1 MLVGDTSGHLG
12 QSLYLREIHGRED
25 GPPPP
30 VDLAAERRNGDF
42 VRAVIQDG
50 LISACHDLSDGG
62 LIVALVEMALAGD
75 RGAELVLPVGVDPIG
90 FLFGED
96 QARYLV
102 TAADAG
108 PLLDRAAAVGIPAR
122 LLGTTGGTTISL
134 NRGNACSL
142 AHIRAV
148 HEGWLPTLMAAEG

>member
-1 MLVGDTSGHLG
+1 M
-12 QSLYLREIHGRED
+12 
-25 GPPPP
+25 
-30 VDLAAERRNGDF
+30 DLAAERRNGDY
-42 VRAVIQDG
+42 VRELIQDG
-50 LISACHDLSDGG
+50 LVNACHDLSDGG
-62 LIVALVEMALAGD
+62 LAVGLVEMALAGD

-102 TAADAG
+102 TAHDPA
-108 PLLDRAAAVGIPAR
+108 PLLERAAAAGVPA
-122 LLGTTGGTTISL
+122 LVLGTTGGSAISM

-148 HEGWLPTLMAAEG
+148 HEGWLPGLMAMET